1 MKIGIMSDSHHDL
14 SAIDDAIC
22 LADDV
27 DCWLHAGDSI
37 DDAGYLADVS
47 KKPVYAVPG
56 NIDWFSTK
64 PKEILVETFAQLE
77 KLYNQKEHITGIPT
91 GFLDLDYKTAGLH
104 GSELILVA
112 ARPAMGK
119 TAFALNIAT
128 NAAVRANVPVAIF
141 SLEMSKEQLTSR
153 ILASEA
159 MIDSNKLKTGK
170 MEEEDWIKLSEGLQ
184 PLSES
189 EIYID
194 DTPRYINNRNKSK
207 MQKTKT

>member
-64 PKEILVETFAQLE
+64 PKEILVELAGKKIFLTHGH
-77 KLYNQKEHITGIPT
+77 KYNVNGQ
-91 GFLDLDYKTAGLH
+91 
-104 GSELILVA
+104 
-112 ARPAMGK
+112 
-119 TAFALNIAT
+119 LNIY
-128 NAAVRANVPVAIF
+128 
-141 SLEMSKEQLTSR
+141 M
-153 ILASEA
+153 
-159 MIDSNKLKTGK
+159 NK
-170 MEEEDWIKLSEGLQ
+170 
-184 PLSES
+184 PL
-189 EIYID
+189 
-194 DTPRYINNRNKSK
+194 N
-207 MQKTKT
+207 